1 MNIAFFWTANDNKRI
16 TSVISALRTFI
27 LIGFTLAVAACQE
40 EKQIEVQ
47 PRPVKTVVA
56 QLSKPE
62 RILTYSGVVRPRI
75 ESAVGFRVSGKLVER
90 LVDTGDH
97 VAPDQVLARLDVA
110 DLQLSAAAQLAN
122 VDAAKT
128 RLAVAN
134 AALARSDRLLRNGYV
149 SKAAYDTAKL
159 EVDSAQGALDA
170 AEAQLRQNRNQVGYA
185 ELRANA
191 AGVVTQVNAEPGQVV
206 TSGQTILTIA
216 ESNEIEIAVAVP
228 ENELAAL
235 EAGMPARIALWADA
249 NIAATG
255 KIREIAGAA
264 DSATRTYGVRIAVEN
279 PPKAMRLGMTANTEL
294 RISIQ
299 PEIHVPLAA
308 ITQQWEG
315 NLVSKANVWVVNSN
329 AQTVSLREVS
339 LGVLSDNGV
348 RIVDGLSEGEIVVA
362 AGVQFLKEGQK
373 VRLDEKTSE
382 IANKS

>member
-1 MNIAFFWTANDNKRI
+1 M
-16 TSVISALRTFI
+16 RTFV
-27 LIGFTLAVAACQE
+27 LVGCAVSVAACQE
-40 EKQIEVQ
+40 EKQIEGQ

-75 ESAVGFRVSGKLVER
+75 ESAVGFRISGKLVER
-90 LVDTGDH
+90 LVDTGDR

-134 AALARSDRLLRNGYV
+134 AALARSEKLLRNGYV

-159 EVDSAQGALDA
+159 EVDSAQGSLDA

-185 ELRANA
+185 ELKANA

-216 ESNEIEIAVAVP
+216 ESNEIEVAIAVP
-228 ENELAAL
+228 ENELTSL
-235 EAGMPARIALWADA
+235 DTNMPARIALWADA
-249 NIAATG
+249 NVAATG

-264 DSATRTYGVRIAVEN
+264 ESATRTYGVRITVAN
-279 PPKAMRLGMTANTEL
+279 PPKAMRLGMTANAEL
-294 RISIQ
+294 RIAAQ

-308 ITQQWEG
+308 ITQRWEG
-315 NLVSKANVWVVNSN
+315 TSSGKANVWVVNSDT
-329 AQTVSLREVS
+329 QTVSQREVS
-339 LGVLSDNGV
+339 LGALSDDGV
-348 RIVDGLSEGEIVVA
+348 RVVAGLSEGEIVVA

-373 VRLDEKTSE
+373 VRFDEKTSE